1 MPHVDISIPMISKK
15 IKTNA
20 SNIDEPPK
28 PPINELKGLSFTKP
42 APPPPQEAIP
52 ETQAPKK
59 FNFVVMTKKGT
70 KTQYHNME
78 VPVTSEFANQFR
90 AREEVISNQYPVII
104 FEII

>member
-15 IKTNA
+15 LKQNA
-20 SNIDEPPK
+20 LNIEEPSK
-28 PPINELKGLSFTKP
+28 PPINELKGLSFNKP
-42 APPPPQEAIP
+42 TPPPQETIP
-52 ETQAPKK
+52 APEIQAPKK

-90 AREEVISNQYPVII
+90 AREEVTL
-104 FEII
+104 EIYSF

>member
-15 IKTNA
+15 IKQNN
-20 SNIDEPPK
+20 SNMDEPPK
-28 PPINELKGLSFTKP
+28 PAINELKGLSFTKP
-42 APPPPQEAIP
+42 TPPSQQVTHVP

-90 AREEVISNQYPVII
+90 AREEVI
-104 FEII
+104 

>member
-1 MPHVDISIPMISKK
+1 
-15 IKTNA
+15 
-20 SNIDEPPK
+20 
-28 PPINELKGLSFTKP
+28 
-42 APPPPQEAIP
+42 
-52 ETQAPKK
+52 
-59 FNFVVMTKKGT
+59 MTKKGT